1 MYLAFMLL
9 HLYPGIYLL
18 CMLLSTFMMIHRHE
32 HIYSIYLPILS
43 MLSSGTCFQLSIPF
57 MAPMLLYFYMIHI
70 SLQPPAL
77 ALVLSI
83 YKKYIPFICLFLSL
97 GVYSTGARYAWHILS
112 IYLLP
117 LRFKPWGVLDGFR
130 EALQCWHRP
139 GLGGFFCCW

>member
-1 MYLAFMLL
+1 MILVSISFC
-9 HLYPGIYLL
+9 YPIIYISYYDNSNIYLYFFIFIVLYYVSGFIYYLMLWYLSFIYAYVVL
-18 CMLLSTFMMIHRHE
+18 CTFMMIHRHE
-32 HIYSIYLPILS
+32 HIYFMHLP

-97 GVYSTGARYAWHILS
+97 GVYSTGARYA
-112 IYLLP
+112 
-117 LRFKPWGVLDGFR
+117 
-130 EALQCWHRP
+130 
-139 GLGGFFCCW
+139 